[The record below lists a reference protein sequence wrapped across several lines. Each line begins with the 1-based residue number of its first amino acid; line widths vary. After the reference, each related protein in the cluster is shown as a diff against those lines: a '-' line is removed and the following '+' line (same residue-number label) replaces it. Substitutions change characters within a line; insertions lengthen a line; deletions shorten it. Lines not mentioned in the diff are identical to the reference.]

1 MLDLAGVNAK
11 ISRAQQ
17 CLQALDA
24 DIEAFCEYERRKHVF
39 AMEQRLQPVL
49 HSRETEPLVDYAV
62 RVGEIAYNLRSALDH
77 LVWQLVIDNGED
89 PTRQNQFPIFFEEGQ
104 YSERAKDML
113 KGVKEDRSEMIHRL
127 QPFQENSVAGAH
139 LWMLN
144 SICNIDK
151 HRYLTV
157 VDLHSFVGARM
168 KERVDPD
175 LAGGMTGGLA
185 LYDAVKGTEEEGK
198 VEIQAIV
205 DACFIDE
212 ELEKASVGYGS
223 ALEEEGMNRP
233 SVRLALA
240 GCLTAV
246 KVVVEWLHDG
256 HLPETFAR

>member
-1 MLDLAGVNAK
+1 MLNLQGVNAK
-11 ISRAQQ
+11 IDRAQQ
-17 CLQALDA
+17 SLQALDA
-24 DIEAFCEYERRKHVF
+24 DIAALCEYERRKHLFV
-39 AMEQRLQPVL
+39 MEQRLLLVL
-49 HSRETEPLVDYAV
+49 HSRETEPLVNYAV
-62 RVGEIAYNLRSALDH
+62 RVGEITYNLRSALDH
-77 LVWQLVIDNGED
+77 LVWQLVLDNGED
-89 PTRQNQFPIFFEEGQ
+89 PTPSNGFPIFRKEHG
-104 YSERAKDML
+104 YPTAAKKML
-113 KGVKEDRSEMIHRL
+113 KGVKQDRSEMIHRL
-127 QPFQENSVAGAH
+127 QPFQENSVVGAH

-168 KERVDPD
+168 KEKVNPD

-205 DACFIDE
+205 DVCFIDE
-212 ELEKASVGYGS
+212 ELEKTSVGYDS
-223 ALEEEGMNRP
+223 ALEKEGMNRP

-256 HLPETFAR
+256 YLPETFAE